1 MSEPVS
7 ESSAAQN
14 QSGRITVGLVT
25 KEWPPAIY
33 GGAGVHVKYL
43 AQSLRSLVHVD
54 VHCFGEPRP
63 DATGYELT
71 ESQAQINPA
80 MQALVTDALI
90 ASNLSEV
97 DIVHSHTWYA
107 NMAGHWAKTMYKIPH
122 VITAHSLEPD
132 RPWKEEQIGGG
143 YRISSWAE
151 KTAYE
156 SADAIIA
163 VSQGMRRDVLAAYP
177 ALDPA
182 KVHAILIGIDTNT
195 YRPTSNPE
203 LLASLGIKG
212 PYAIFV
218 GRITRQKG
226 LAHLLAAWKSVD
238 PKFGLVLCA
247 GSPDEPGIGAE
258 VQAAIEELQA
268 TRDNVVWI
276 SKMAPQP
283 DVIALLSGAELFV
296 CPSIYEPLG
305 IVNLEAMACES
316 AVLASDVGGIPEVV
330 ADGMTGEL
338 VHYAGNASEFE
349 AALTAKINSLMAN
362 PDLLRKYGEAGR
374 VRAIDQFSWD
384 SIAQETVALYKSL
397 LNKAK

>member
-1 MSEPVS
+1 MEWPMK
-7 ESSAAQN
+7 
-14 QSGRITVGLVT
+14 VGIVT
-25 KEWPPAIY
+25 KEWPPHIY

-43 AQSLRSLVHVD
+43 AKSLQTLVEVD
-54 VHCFGEPRP
+54 IHCFGEPRT
-63 DATGYELT
+63 DATAYELT
-71 ESQAQINPA
+71 PAEQQLNPA
-80 MQALVTDALI
+80 MQALITDAQI
-90 ASNLSEV
+90 ASNLAGV

-107 NMAGHWAKTMYKIPH
+107 NMAGHFAKILYKIPH

-156 SADAIIA
+156 AADAIIA
-163 VSQGMRRDVLAAYP
+163 VSQGMRRDVLRAYP
-177 ALDPA
+177 TLDPN
-182 KVHAILIGIDTNT
+182 KVHAILNGIDTDT
-195 YRPTSNPE
+195 YYPQSNPE
-203 LLASLGIKG
+203 LLASLGVTG

-226 LAHLLAAWKSVD
+226 LAHLLRAWKNVD
-238 PKFGLVLCA
+238 PQFGLVLCA
-247 GSPDEPGIGAE
+247 GSPDEAGIGAE

-268 TRDNVVWI
+268 TRSNVIWI

-283 DVIALLSGAELFV
+283 DVIALLSSADLFL

-305 IVNLEAMACES
+305 IVNLEAMACET

-338 VHYAGNASEFE
+338 IHYSGNAAEFE
-349 AALTAKINSLMAN
+349 AAFTEKINELMSDR
-362 PDLLRKYGEAGR
+362 DLLRKYGEAGR

-397 LNKAK
+397 IK

>member
-1 MSEPVS
+1 MK
-7 ESSAAQN
+7 
-14 QSGRITVGLVT
+14 VGLVT
-25 KEWPPAIY
+25 KEWPPQIY

-43 AQSLRSLVHVD
+43 AKSLKELVEVD
-54 VHCFGEPRP
+54 VHCFGEARP
-63 DATGYELT
+63 DATGYELS
-71 ESQAQINPA
+71 EADQQLNPA
-80 MQALVTDALI
+80 MQALITDAMI
-90 ASNLSEV
+90 ASNLGGV

-107 NMAGHWAKTMYKIPH
+107 NMAGHFAKILYKIPH
-122 VITAHSLEPD
+122 VISAHSLEPD

-163 VSQGMRRDVLAAYP
+163 VSQGMRRDVLKAYP
-177 ALDPA
+177 SLDPN
-182 KVHAILIGIDTNT
+182 KVHAILNGIDTDT
-195 YRPTSNPE
+195 YYPQSNAE
-203 LLASLGIKG
+203 LLESLGIKG

-226 LAHLLAAWKSVD
+226 LAHLLQAWKEVD
-238 PKFGLVLCA
+238 AQYGLVLCA

-268 TRDNVVWI
+268 TRSNVIWI
-276 SKMAPQP
+276 SKMAPQA
-283 DVIALLSGAELFV
+283 DVIALLSSADLFL

-305 IVNLEAMACES
+305 IVNLEAMACET

-330 ADGMTGEL
+330 ADGVTGEL
-338 VHYAGNASEFE
+338 IHYSGNAAEFE
-349 AALTAKINSLMAN
+349 AAFTEKINSLMSDR
-362 PDLLRKYGEAGR
+362 DLLRKYGEAGR

-384 SIAQETVALYKSL
+384 AIAEETVALYKSL
-397 LNKAK
+397 IK

>member
-1 MSEPVS
+1 MK
-7 ESSAAQN
+7 
-14 QSGRITVGLVT
+14 VGIVT
-25 KEWPPAIY
+25 KEWPPHIY

-43 AQSLRSLVHVD
+43 AKSLQTLVD
-54 VHCFGEPRP
+54 VDIHCFGEPRT

-71 ESQAQINPA
+71 AAEMQLNPA
-80 MQALVTDALI
+80 MQALITDAQI
-90 ASNLSEV
+90 ASNLAGV

-107 NMAGHWAKTMYKIPH
+107 NMAGHFAKILYKIPH
-122 VITAHSLEPD
+122 VISAHSLEPD

-156 SADAIIA
+156 AADAIIA
-163 VSQGMRRDVLAAYP
+163 VSQGMRRDVLRAYP
-177 ALDPA
+177 ALDPN
-182 KVHAILIGIDTNT
+182 KVHAILNGIDTET
-195 YRPTSNPE
+195 YYPQSNPE
-203 LLASLGIKG
+203 LLAALGVTG

-226 LAHLLAAWKSVD
+226 LTHLLRAWKNVD
-238 PKFGLVLCA
+238 PQFGLVLCA

-268 TRDNVVWI
+268 TRNNVIWI

-283 DVIALLSGAELFV
+283 DVIALLSSADLFL
-296 CPSIYEPLG
+296 CPSIYEPL
-305 IVNLEAMACES
+305 AMACET

-338 VHYAGNASEFE
+338 IHYSGNAAEFE
-349 AALTAKINSLMAN
+349 AAFTERINALMSDR
-362 PDLLRKYGEAGR
+362 DLLRKYGEAGR

-384 SIAQETVALYKSL
+384 SIAHETVELYKSL
-397 LNKAK
+397 IK

>member
-1 MSEPVS
+1 MK
-7 ESSAAQN
+7 
-14 QSGRITVGLVT
+14 VGLVT
-25 KEWPPAIY
+25 KEWPPFIY

-43 AQSLRSLVHVD
+43 AKSLQALVDVD
-54 VHCFGEPRP
+54 VHCFGEDRP
-63 DATGYELT
+63 DATAYELSPA
-71 ESQAQINPA
+71 ELQLNPA
-80 MQALVTDALI
+80 MQALITDAQI
-90 ASNLSEV
+90 ASNLEGV

-107 NMAGHWAKTMYKIPH
+107 NMAGHFAKLLYKIPH

-163 VSQGMRRDVLAAYP
+163 VSQGMRRDVLKAYP
-177 ALDPA
+177 SLDPA
-182 KVHAILIGIDTNT
+182 KVHAILNGIDTNT
-195 YRPTSNPE
+195 YYPQANPE
-203 LLASLGIKG
+203 LLDSLGVKG

-226 LAHLLAAWKSVD
+226 LAHLLKAWKEVD
-238 PKFGLVLCA
+238 PQFGLVLCA

-268 TRDNVVWI
+268 ERDNVVWI
-276 SKMAPQP
+276 SKMASQA
-283 DVIALLSGAELFV
+283 DVIALLSSADLFL

-305 IVNLEAMACES
+305 IVNLEAMACET

-330 ADGMTGEL
+330 ADGVTGEL
-338 VHYAGNASEFE
+338 IDYSGNAPEFE
-349 AALTAKINSLMAN
+349 AAFTKKINELMSDR
-362 PDLLRKYGEAGR
+362 DLLRKYGEAGR

-384 SIAQETVALYKSL
+384 SIAHETVELYKSL
-397 LNKAK
+397 IK

>member
-1 MSEPVS
+1 VK
-7 ESSAAQN
+7 
-14 QSGRITVGLVT
+14 VGLVT
-25 KEWPPAIY
+25 KEWPPFIY

-43 AQSLRSLVHVD
+43 AKSLQALVDVD
-54 VHCFGEPRP
+54 VHCFGEDRP
-63 DATGYELT
+63 DATAYELT
-71 ESQAQINPA
+71 PAELQLNPA
-80 MQALVTDALI
+80 MQALITDAQI
-90 ASNLSEV
+90 ASNLEGV

-107 NMAGHWAKTMYKIPH
+107 NMAGHWAKILYKIPH

-163 VSQGMRRDVLAAYP
+163 VSQGMRRDVLKAYP
-177 ALDPA
+177 SLDPN
-182 KVHAILIGIDTNT
+182 KVHAILNGIDTNT
-195 YRPTSNPE
+195 YYPQANPE
-203 LLASLGIKG
+203 LLDSLGIKG

-226 LAHLLAAWKSVD
+226 LAHLLKAWKEVD
-238 PKFGLVLCA
+238 PQFGLVLCA

-268 TRDNVVWI
+268 KRDNVVWI
-276 SKMAPQP
+276 SKMAPQA
-283 DVIALLSGAELFV
+283 DVIALLSSADLFL

-305 IVNLEAMACES
+305 IVNLEAMACET

-330 ADGMTGEL
+330 ADGLTGEL
-338 VHYAGNASEFE
+338 IHYSGNAPEFE
-349 AALTAKINSLMAN
+349 AAFTKKINELMSDR
-362 PDLLRKYGEAGR
+362 DLLRKYGEAGR

-384 SIAQETVALYKSL
+384 SIAHETVELYKSL
-397 LNKAK
+397 IK

>member
-1 MSEPVS
+1 MK
-7 ESSAAQN
+7 
-14 QSGRITVGLVT
+14 VGLVT
-25 KEWPPAIY
+25 KEWPPHIY
-33 GGAGVHVKYL
+33 GGAGVHVKFLAKSLQSL
-43 AQSLRSLVHVD
+43 AQVD
-54 VHCFGEPRP
+54 VHCFGEDRP
-63 DATGYELT
+63 DATAYELT
-71 ESQAQINPA
+71 AEELALNPA
-80 MQALVTDALI
+80 MQALITDAQI
-90 ASNLSEV
+90 ASNLGEV
-97 DIVHSHTWYA
+97 DLVHTHTWYA
-107 NMAGHWAKTMYKIPH
+107 NMAGHFAKILYKIPH

-163 VSQGMRRDVLAAYP
+163 VSQGMRRDVLKAYP
-177 ALDPA
+177 NLDPN
-182 KVHAILIGIDTNT
+182 KVHAILNGIDTNI
-195 YRPTSNPE
+195 YHPVSNPE
-203 LLASLGIKG
+203 LLSSLGVKG

-226 LAHLLAAWKSVD
+226 LAHLLKAWKDVD

-268 TRDNVVWI
+268 ERENVIWI
-276 SKMAPQP
+276 SKMAAQA
-283 DVIALLSGAELFV
+283 DIVALLSGAELFL

-305 IVNLEAMACES
+305 IVNLEAMACET

-330 ADGMTGEL
+330 ANGETGEL
-338 VHYAGNASEFE
+338 IHYSGDAAEFE
-349 AALTAKINSLMAN
+349 AAFTNRINALMGD
-362 PDLLRKYGEAGR
+362 PELLQKYGKAGR
-374 VRAIDQFSWD
+374 VRAIEQFSWD

-397 LNKAK
+397 IK

>member
-1 MSEPVS
+1 MK
-7 ESSAAQN
+7 
-14 QSGRITVGLVT
+14 VGLVT
-25 KEWPPAIY
+25 KEWPPHIY

-43 AQSLRSLVHVD
+43 AQSLRPFVD
-54 VHCFGEPRP
+54 VEVHCFGEPRS
-63 DATGYELT
+63 DATAYELT
-71 ESQAQINPA
+71 AAEQLLNPA
-80 MQALVTDALI
+80 MQALITDAQI
-90 ASNLSEV
+90 AANLGAV

-107 NMAGHWAKTMYKIPH
+107 NMAGHFAKILYKIPH
-122 VITAHSLEPD
+122 VISAHSLEPD

-163 VSQGMRRDVLAAYP
+163 VSQGMRRDVLKAYP
-177 ALDPA
+177 ALDPN
-182 KVHAILIGIDTNT
+182 KVHAILNGIDTQT
-195 YRPTSNPE
+195 YQPQTNPE

-226 LAHLLAAWKSVD
+226 LVHLLKAWRQVD
-238 PKFGLVLCA
+238 SEFGLVLCA

-258 VQAAIEELQA
+258 VKAAIRELQA
-268 TRDNVVWI
+268 ERSNVIWI
-276 SKMAPQP
+276 NKMAPQA
-283 DVIALLSGAELFV
+283 DVIALLSSADLFL

-305 IVNLEAMACES
+305 IVNLEAMACET

-330 ADGMTGEL
+330 ADGVTGEL
-338 VHYAGNASEFE
+338 IHYSGEATEFE
-349 AALTAKINSLMAN
+349 AAFTARINALMADR
-362 PDLLRKYGEAGR
+362 DLLRQYGAAGR

-384 SIAQETVALYKSL
+384 AIAQETVALYTSL
-397 LNKAK
+397 IK

>member
-1 MSEPVS
+1 MK
-7 ESSAAQN
+7 
-14 QSGRITVGLVT
+14 VGLVT
-25 KEWPPAIY
+25 KEWPPHIY

-43 AQSLRSLVHVD
+43 AKSLRELVDVN
-54 VHCFGEPRP
+54 VHCFGEARP
-63 DATGYELT
+63 DATGYELS
-71 ESQAQINPA
+71 EADQQLNPA
-80 MQALVTDALI
+80 MQALITDAQI
-90 ASNLSEV
+90 ASNLGGV

-107 NMAGHWAKTMYKIPH
+107 NMAGHFAKILYKIPH
-122 VITAHSLEPD
+122 VISAHSLEPD

-163 VSQGMRRDVLAAYP
+163 VSQGMRRDVLKAYP
-177 ALDPA
+177 SLDPA
-182 KVHAILIGIDTNT
+182 KVHAILNGIDTDT
-195 YRPTSNPE
+195 YKPQSNPE
-203 LLASLGIKG
+203 LLESLGIKG

-226 LAHLLAAWKSVD
+226 LAHLLKAWKEVD
-238 PKFGLVLCA
+238 PKYGLVLCA

-268 TRDNVVWI
+268 TRSNVIWI
-276 SKMAPQP
+276 SKMAPQA
-283 DVIALLSGAELFV
+283 DVIALLSGADLFV

-305 IVNLEAMACES
+305 IVNLEAMACET

-330 ADGMTGEL
+330 ADGATGEL
-338 VHYAGNASEFE
+338 IHYSGNAAEFE
-349 AALTAKINSLMAN
+349 SAFTAKINALMSD
-362 PDLLRKYGEAGR
+362 PDLLRRYGEAGR

-384 SIAQETVALYKSL
+384 TIAQETVALYKSL
-397 LNKAK
+397 IK